1 MITKDELTKLLKEK
15 VVTITFKKKDNSI
28 RKMVCTLS
36 EEYLPEPEEKSY
48 GEIRHEAKVEH
59 VKKSKKENP
68 NTLPVWDLEKLAWRS
83 FRVDSV
89 VEYEPNF

>member
-1 MITKDELTKLLKEK
+1 MITKEELVKLLKEK
-15 VVTITFKKKDNSI
+15 VVTIKFKKRDNSF

-36 EEYLPEPEEKSY
+36 EDYLPEPEEVIEGK
-48 GEIRHEAKVEH
+48 E
-59 VKKSKKENP
+59 KKTKKENP

-89 VEYEPNF
+89 VEYESNF

>member
-1 MITKDELTKLLKEK
+1 MVKLLKEK
-15 VVTITFKKKDNSI
+15 VVTIRFKKRDNSI

-36 EEYLPEPEEKSY
+36 EDYLPEPEDVVEDQEK
-48 GEIRHEAKVEH
+48 
-59 VKKSKKENP
+59 KKRKENP

>member
-1 MITKDELTKLLKEK
+1 MITKEELIKLLKER
-15 VVTITFKKKDNSI
+15 VVTVKFRKKDDSI

-36 EEYLPEPEEKSY
+36 EEYLPEPEPLTE
-48 GEIRHEAKVEH
+48 GE
-59 VKKSKKENP
+59 VKRTKKDNA

-89 VEYEPNF
+89 VECEANF

>member
-1 MITKDELTKLLKEK
+1 MATKEELIKLLKEK
-15 VVTITFKKKDNSI
+15 VVTVKFKKKDDSI

-36 EEYLPEPEEKSY
+36 EEYLPEPEEKGY
-48 GEIRHEAKVEH
+48 GEIRQEAKIEH
-59 VKKSKKENP
+59 SKKKKENP

-89 VEYEPNF
+89 VEYESNF

>member
-1 MITKDELTKLLKEK
+1 MVTKEELIKLLKER
-15 VVTITFKKKDNSI
+15 VVTVKFKKKDDSI

-36 EEYLPEPEEKSY
+36 EEYLPEPEPLTE
-48 GEIRHEAKVEH
+48 GE
-59 VKKSKKENP
+59 VKRTKKDNA

-89 VEYEPNF
+89 VEYESNF

>member
-1 MITKDELTKLLKEK
+1 MTTKEDLVKLLKEK
-15 VVTITFKKKDNSI
+15 VVTVKFKKKDDTI

-36 EEYLPEPEEKSY
+36 EDYLPEPEPLAE
-48 GEIRHEAKVEH
+48 GE
-59 VKKSKKENP
+59 VKRTKKDNP

-89 VEYEPNF
+89 VEYESNF

>member
-1 MITKDELTKLLKEK
+1 MATKEDLIKLLKEK
-15 VVTITFKKKDNSI
+15 VVTVKFKKKDDSI

-36 EEYLPEPEEKSY
+36 EDYLPDPEDIIEGQEK
-48 GEIRHEAKVEH
+48 RT
-59 VKKSKKENP
+59 KKENP

>member
-1 MITKDELTKLLKEK
+1 MATKEDLVKLLKEK
-15 VVTITFKKKDNSI
+15 VVTVKFKKKDDSV

-36 EEYLPEPEEKSY
+36 EDYLPEPEPLAE
-48 GEIRHEAKVEH
+48 GE
-59 VKKSKKENP
+59 VKRTKKENP

-89 VEYEPNF
+89 VEYESNF

>member
-1 MITKDELTKLLKEK
+1 MATKEDLVKLLKER
-15 VVTITFKKKDNSI
+15 VVTVKFKKKDDSI

-36 EEYLPEPEEKSY
+36 EEYLPEPEPLVE
-48 GEIRHEAKVEH
+48 GE
-59 VKKSKKENP
+59 VKRTKKDNP

-89 VEYEPNF
+89 VEYESNF

>member
-1 MITKDELTKLLKEK
+1 MITKEDLVKMLKER
-15 VVTITFKKKDNSI
+15 VVTIKFKKKDDTL

-36 EEYLPEPEEKSY
+36 EDYLPEPEPLAE
-48 GEIRHEAKVEH
+48 GE
-59 VKKSKKENP
+59 VKRTKKENP

>member
-1 MITKDELTKLLKEK
+1 MISKEELIKLLKQK
-15 VVTITFKKKDNSI
+15 VVTVKFKKKDDSI

-36 EEYLPEPEEKSY
+36 EDYLPEPDEVIE
-48 GEIRHEAKVEH
+48 GQ
-59 VKKSKKENP
+59 VKKKKKENP

-89 VEYEPNF
+89 VEYESNF

>member
-1 MITKDELTKLLKEK
+1 MTSKEDLIKLLKQK
-15 VVTITFKKKDNSI
+15 VVTIKFRKKDDSI

-36 EEYLPEPEEKSY
+36 EDYLPEPEEVIEGNEK
-48 GEIRHEAKVEH
+48 RT
-59 VKKSKKENP
+59 KKENP

-89 VEYEPNF
+89 VEYESNF

>member
-1 MITKDELTKLLKEK
+1 MIDKKELTNLLKQK
-15 VVTITFKKKDNSI
+15 VVTIRFKKRDNSI

-36 EEYLPEPEEKSY
+36 EDYLPEPEPLAE
-48 GEIRHEAKVEH
+48 GE
-59 VKKSKKENP
+59 VKRTKKDNP

-89 VEYEPNF
+89 VEYESNF

>member
-1 MITKDELTKLLKEK
+1 MTSKEDLVKLLKSK
-15 VVTITFKKKDNSI
+15 VVTVKFRKKDDSI

-36 EEYLPEPEEKSY
+36 EDYLPEPEEVIE
-48 GEIRHEAKVEH
+48 GQE
-59 VKKSKKENP
+59 KKKKKENP

-89 VEYEPNF
+89 VEYESNF

>member
-15 VVTITFKKKDNSI
+15 VVTIKFRKKDDTV

-36 EEYLPEPEEKSY
+36 EEYLPEPEPLAE
-48 GEIRHEAKVEH
+48 GE
-59 VKKSKKENP
+59 VKRTKKENP

-89 VEYEPNF
+89 VEYESNF